1 MSHVPETS
9 ACDMVDIAYS
19 IEGSQLPAD
28 YPLALWEAV
37 NRILPWLEEEPL
49 AGIHTL
55 KTVETKHDVVLLPKR
70 ARLTLRVPAARSEAT
85 EALAGAQLDVAGFA
99 LQIGE
104 AKVWQLVGATTL
116 YADFVTTGS
125 EAEDAFCRD
134 IEAELAAHGIAARLI
149 CGRARRMMAGDR
161 RITGFALALHS
172 ISKGRSGFLQ
182 QIGLGKDRRL
192 GCGILVQHKAITGL
206 D

>member
-1 MSHVPETS
+1 MTNAPETG
-9 ACDMVDIAYS
+9 ACDMVDIAFG
-19 IEGSQLPAD
+19 IEGAQLPAE
-28 YPLALWEAV
+28 YPVALWEAV
-37 NRILPWLEEEPL
+37 ARVLPWLEEEPL

-55 KTVETKHDVVLLPKR
+55 KTVETNHGVVLLPKR
-70 ARLTLRVPAARSEAT
+70 ARLTLRVPAARSDAA
-85 EALAGAQLDVAGFA
+85 EALAGSHLDVAGFS
-99 LQIGE
+99 LEIGE
-104 AKVWQLVGATTL
+104 AKVWQLVGAGTL

-125 EAEDAFCRD
+125 EEEDAFCRD
-134 IEAELAAHGIAARLI
+134 IKAELADHGIVAQLI
-149 CGRARRMMAGDR
+149 CGRARSMLAGAR
-161 RITGFALALHS
+161 RISGFALALHG

>member
-1 MSHVPETS
+1 MSKAPEIS
-9 ACDMVDIAYS
+9 ACDMVDVAFN
-19 IEGSQLPAD
+19 IEGAQLPAD

-37 NRILPWLEEEPL
+37 ARFLPWLEEEPL

-55 KTVETKHDVVLLPKR
+55 KTVDTTHGVVLLPKR
-70 ARLTLRVPAARSEAT
+70 TRLTLRVPALRSDAA
-85 EALAGAQLDVAGFA
+85 EALAGKQLDVAGCP
-99 LQIGE
+99 LQVGE

-125 EAEDAFCRD
+125 EDEGAFVRD
-134 IEAELAAHGIAARLI
+134 IEAELAAHNIAAQLI
-149 CGRARRMMAGDR
+149 CGRARSMMAGGR
-161 RITGFALALHS
+161 HITGFALALHS

>member
-1 MSHVPETS
+1 
-9 ACDMVDIAYS
+9 MVDVAFNT
-19 IEGSQLPAD
+19 EGSQLPAD

-37 NRILPWLEEEPL
+37 TRVLPWLEEEPL
-49 AGIHTL
+49 AGMHTL

-70 ARLTLRVPAARSEAT
+70 ARLTLRVPATRSDAAQ
-85 EALAGAQLDVAGFA
+85 ALAGTQLDVAGFP

-125 EAEDAFCRD
+125 EEEDAFCRD
-134 IEAELAAHGIAARLI
+134 IEGELAAHGIAAKLI
-149 CGRARRMMAGDR
+149 CGRARSMMAGGR
-161 RITGFALALHS
+161 HISGFALALHG

>member
-1 MSHVPETS
+1 MSNVPDTL
-9 ACDMVDIAYS
+9 ACDMVDVAFN

-28 YPLALWEAV
+28 YPLVLWQAV
-37 NRILPWLEEEPL
+37 ARALPWLEEEPL

-55 KTVETKHDVVLLPKR
+55 KAVDTNQGMVLLPKR
-70 ARLTLRVPAARSEAT
+70 ARLTLRVPAARSNAA
-85 EALAGAQLDVAGFA
+85 EALTGKQLDVAGCP
-99 LQIGE
+99 LQIGK
-104 AKVWQLVGATTL
+104 AKVWQLGGATTL

-125 EAEDAFCRD
+125 EEEDAFCRD
-134 IEAELAAHGIAARLI
+134 IEAELATHNITARLI
-149 CGRARRMMAGDR
+149 CGRTRSMLAGDR
-161 RITGFALALHS
+161 RINGFALALHS